1 MRHCELSPFSTPRDT
16 KGCRVG
22 TYRLLPQGQAQSSP
36 GLTLRRIS
44 SQQSSWKNSGCLC
57 GGATCMYICL
67 YFYMRSCVVGQ
78 KTPIK
83 MIKTCI
89 YFATEPP
96 PLLRVSMTRVLQP
109 VGSQILPHA
118 KASELN
124 YGLETFTNTTPPYSR
139 ILTTRATEKTQRLF
153 SCTRILILCVPTCNF
168 KSKAFGI
175 VQLWCW

>member
-1 MRHCELSPFSTPRDT
+1 
-16 KGCRVG
+16 
-22 TYRLLPQGQAQSSP
+22 
-36 GLTLRRIS
+36 
-44 SQQSSWKNSGCLC
+44 
-57 GGATCMYICL
+57 
-67 YFYMRSCVVGQ
+67 MRSCVVGQ

-124 YGLETFTNTTPPYSR
+124 YGLETFTNTTPPYS
-139 ILTTRATEKTQRLF
+139 ILQQDTDDKGHRKNPKT
-153 SCTRILILCVPTCNF
+153 
-168 KSKAFGI
+168 
-175 VQLWCW
+175 VQLHTYPNSMCPNVQF

>member
-1 MRHCELSPFSTPRDT
+1 
-16 KGCRVG
+16 
-22 TYRLLPQGQAQSSP
+22 
-36 GLTLRRIS
+36 
-44 SQQSSWKNSGCLC
+44 
-57 GGATCMYICL
+57 MYICL
-67 YFYMRSCVVGQ
+67 YFYMHSCVVGQ

-124 YGLETFTNTTPPYSR
+124 YGLETFTNTTPPLQQDTDDKGHR
-139 ILTTRATEKTQRLF
+139 KTQRLF